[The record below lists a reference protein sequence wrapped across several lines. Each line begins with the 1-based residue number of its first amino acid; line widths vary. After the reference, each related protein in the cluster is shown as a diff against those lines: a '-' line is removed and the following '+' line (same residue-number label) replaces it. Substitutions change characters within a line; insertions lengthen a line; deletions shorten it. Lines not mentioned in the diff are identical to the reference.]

1 MANIKYKVDTN
12 RIIWRII
19 ENRAL
24 ILDLETGFY
33 YNLNRIGSL
42 IWKSLA
48 EGDNLGNA
56 LNKIKRSYNVSDQK
70 LKKDSDELIKDFVK
84 EKLVEVKK

>member
-1 MANIKYKVDTN
+1 MTNVKYKVNSN
-12 RIIWRII
+12 RIIWRVI
-19 ENRAL
+19 ENQAI

-42 IWKSLA
+42 IWQSLA
-48 EGDNLGNA
+48 EGENVNNT
-56 LNKIKRSYNVSDQK
+56 LNKIKRSYNVPDQK
-70 LKKDSDELIKDFVK
+70 LKKDASELIKDFVK